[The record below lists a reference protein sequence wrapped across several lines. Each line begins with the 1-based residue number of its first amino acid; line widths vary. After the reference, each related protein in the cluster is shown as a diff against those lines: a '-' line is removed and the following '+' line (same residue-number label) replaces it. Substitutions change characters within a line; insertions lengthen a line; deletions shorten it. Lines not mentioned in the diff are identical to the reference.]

1 LKQFIHSKAGIDEGF
16 AYLSNRAKS
25 FWNWEQ
31 HPVMEIEIRP
41 SKSRRSLDQN
51 ALFWKWMEELSGYFT
66 KHGRPLT
73 KDDAHDLMCH
83 KFLGYVTKVIGETTI
98 VKPVTTSKL
107 PVGDFTMF
115 LEEIDAWA
123 VDKGCMLPTPA
134 DSAHAEH
141 MKSQKA

>member
-1 LKQFIHSKAGIDEGF
+1 LKQFIHSKEGIDEGF
-16 AYLSNRAKS
+16 AYLSSRAKS

-66 KHGRPLT
+66 KNGRPLT

-83 KFLGYVTKVIGETTI
+83 KFLGYVTKVIGETEI

-107 PVGDFTMF
+107 PVGDFTEF

-141 MKSQKA
+141 MKRQNQ